1 MKKLAILL
9 LTFSFI
15 LAATPVNS
23 IQAASKTTKVNKTT
37 KATKKAET
45 SISPDTEKDK
55 IVTTPE
61 WIKDIVNKKP
71 IVVKNPVTRSQL
83 ASLIV
88 KATSQ
93 TGSNTTN
100 TIQAFNDVNSTNPVN
115 TVVALGFID
124 PNNYP
129 NGFKGNTPVTR
140 YELATWLSNGLAQA
154 DQSFAEA
161 LKDMTGDL
169 AIIPLREFNLGKLDK
184 GMFPAISVVM
194 GTGLMNADQ
203 KGEFRCDEKLSI
215 EEVTKIL
222 DNYKKV
228 ATKKAMDFYG
238 LNELREVALT
248 GTNMVT
254 SGYTLSVHNVAMTGK
269 LGGKYNLPIYFDD
282 PEWTGLVSNPNIKDF
297 YNKKIKVR
305 NNIAD
310 IYVHKLI
317 FINHYSDT
325 SIYQNMF
332 FGKKIDM
339 GGTYEDTWLFAQ
351 YSFTSNKDKLNH
363 NSIGD
368 YTTLDAGWGISTKA
382 SDIYGVLSYPRDRG
396 LNNVIIQ
403 GAGPTKQIYNKG
415 EGETQLWSRNRVH
428 GGIGISVL
436 SDRPNYETVWGF
448 QSKHLYTK

>member
-1 MKKLAILL
+1 MKKVATLI

-23 IQAASKTTKVNKTT
+23 IQAASKTTKVNKTIN
-37 KATKKAET
+37 ATKKAET
-45 SISPDTEKDK
+45 STSPDTKQYK

-83 ASLIV
+83 ASLLV

-93 TGSNTTN
+93 TVNNTTN
-100 TIQAFNDVNSTNPVN
+100 TVQAFKDVDSTNQVN
-115 TVVALGFID
+115 TVVALGFINPD
-124 PNNYP
+124 NYP

-140 YELATWLSNGLAQA
+140 YEIATWLSNGLAKA

-169 AIIPLREFNLGKLDK
+169 AVIPLREFNLGKLDK
-184 GMFPAISVVM
+184 KMFPAISIVM

-203 KGEFRCDEKLSI
+203 KGEFRSDEKLSI

-222 DNYKKV
+222 DHYKKV
-228 ATKKAMDFYG
+228 EAKKAEDFYG

-254 SGYTLSVHNVAMTGK
+254 SGYTLSVNNVAKTGK
-269 LGGKYNLPIYFDD
+269 LDSKNNLPIHFID
-282 PEWTGLVSNPNIKDF
+282 PEWTGLVSNPNIRDF
-297 YNKKIKVR
+297 YDKKIKIN

-317 FINHYSDT
+317 FVNNYSDA
-325 SIYQNMF
+325 SIYQDMF

-363 NSIGD
+363 NSLGNNP
-368 YTTLDAGWGISTKA
+368 TLDAGFGISTKA

-403 GAGPTKQIYNKG
+403 GAGPTKEIYNKG
-415 EGETQLWSRNRVH
+415 EGETQLWSRNRVL

-436 SDRPNYETVWGF
+436 SDKPNYETVWGF
-448 QSKHLYTK
+448 ISSHFYKE